1 MGYIEQIE
9 KYING
14 ELRGKELEQFEDK
27 LKQSQN
33 LSRDVALFRDMNG
46 FLLSR
51 QAEIAQ
57 FMETGTAIH
66 QTLIDDERD
75 RTENLGTQDQIN
87 RISAYIGQS
96 EENSQLAWLHT
107 EAILYPEMVDEI
119 LGNVDIDRFNS
130 GRLSPDECLIL
141 YENLCTVYNSFN
153 SINRSI
159 DEFLMDKDYAG
170 NRSRRYLYSSG
181 PGVTK
186 VVKLDQKK
194 PTQRTGKV
202 RWAVAAS
209 FALLLAASSIV
220 MLTVNRAPQGDQ
232 LYSQYFMPYQAD
244 MTQRDGG
251 IENNSFANGMDFFA
265 NKNFNEAITILGNVE
280 TGDKNYVASLF
291 YRGLAYMQTNDHS
304 SAKAEFL
311 SVINAGKTN
320 LTSDAQWYLALCYIK
335 LGEVSNAKDML
346 RTIIKSNPFD
356 KEKAQNLLNQL

>member
-14 ELRGKELEQFEDK
+14 ELKGKDLVQFEDK
-27 LKQSQN
+27 LKQNQN

-66 QTLIDDERD
+66 QSLIDDERKHV
-75 RTENLGTQDQIN
+75 ENFGTQDRIN

-96 EENSQLAWLHT
+96 EDNSQIAWLHT

-119 LGNVDIDRFNS
+119 IGDINIDRFNG
-130 GRLSPDECLIL
+130 GRLSPDECLAL

-159 DEFLMDKDYAG
+159 DELLMDKDYAG
-170 NRSRRYLYSSG
+170 NRSRRYLYSSN
-181 PGVTK
+181 PRETK
-186 VVKLDQKK
+186 VIQLDQKK
-194 PTQRTGKV
+194 PAPRIGRV

-209 FALLLAASSIV
+209 LALLIAASSIV
-220 MLTVNRAPQGDQ
+220 MLSVNRMPQGNQ
-232 LYSQYFMPYQAD
+232 LYTEYFSPYQAD
-244 MTQRDGG
+244 MTLRDDGV
-251 IENNSFANGMDFFA
+251 ENNSFANGMDLFTA
-265 NKNFNEAITILGNVE
+265 KDFNEAITLLGTVE
-280 TGDKNYVASLF
+280 ASDQNYVASLF

-311 SVINAGKTN
+311 SVINSGKTN
-320 LTSDAQWYLALCYIK
+320 LTSDAQWYLSLCYIK
-335 LGEVSNAKDML
+335 LGEVSEAKNML
-346 RTIIKSNPFD
+346 RTIIKTNPFD
-356 KEKAQNLLNQL
+356 KEKAENLLNQL